1 MPTLSLK
8 PVSTVFEGFGKN
20 YFLRGLSC
28 WNFEKVQNIYGD
40 TTQLCNH
47 SADCLYPSL
56 FPSYNMW
63 RDAIPWGSYIIGWE
77 VWMLN
82 SSTGLWVGLLGIV
95 LGVLGFFYAPLWLGA
110 GAVLLGL
117 VALAY
122 SHKLVVGWIS
132 LILGVIVLILTLWS

>member
-1 MPTLSLK
+1 MLDLHKKRKIS
-8 PVSTVFEGFGKN
+8 ST
-20 YFLRGLSC
+20 S
-28 WNFEKVQNIYGD
+28 
-40 TTQLCNH
+40 TTPFY
-47 SADCLYPSL
+47 SAIIPPIVYTPSQ
-56 FPSYNMW
+56 FPSYNMG
-63 RDAIPWGSYIIGWE
+63 RDTIPWSSYIIGWE

-122 SHKLVVGWIS
+122 SYKSFVGWIS
-132 LILGVIVLILTLWS
+132 LILGVVVLIWTLMS

>member
-1 MPTLSLK
+1 M
-8 PVSTVFEGFGKN
+8 GG
-20 YFLRGLSC
+20 
-28 WNFEKVQNIYGD
+28 
-40 TTQLCNH
+40 
-47 SADCLYPSL
+47 
-56 FPSYNMW
+56 
-63 RDAIPWGSYIIGWE
+63 E

-122 SHKLVVGWIS
+122 SYKSFVGWIS
-132 LILGVIVLILTLWS
+132 LILGVVVLIWTLMS